1 MNDRRIHARSIDR
14 DALLGEERL
23 EQGYVIILP
32 GIEGHSRWNR
42 AIRRGLVNAGV
53 PYAIEIHDW
62 TRGPLWYF
70 WNLRDGRRH
79 RDQAQCIAERI
90 ADYRGRYP
98 GRPVYLIGHSGGGA
112 MTAFAL
118 QQLPDGIRAT
128 GGIMLVSALS
138 PWFPLQ
144 SALQH
149 TERGL
154 WNYSAHGDLFFVGIG
169 TTLFGTCDGRH
180 SPAAGLVGFHH
191 SALQGCDPT
200 GSPPLRQM
208 WFHWRMLRDFNLA
221 GHLSCVNPRFVSN
234 WIAPILMG
242 DEPESP
248 AIAKFSSSPCSH
260 TSTPAVAA
268 KERCHTAESLPA
280 GQRPVR

>member
-1 MNDRRIHARSIDR
+1 MWHHRFQARRIDR
-14 DALLGEERL
+14 DALLAEKRR

-42 AIRRGLVNAGV
+42 AICRGLVDAGV

-79 RDQAQCIAERI
+79 REQAECIATKV
-90 ADYRGRYP
+90 ADYRLQYP
-98 GRPVYLIGHSGGGA
+98 ERPVYLIGHSGGGA
-112 MTAFAL
+112 MTAFVL
-118 QQLPDGIRAT
+118 QQLPQGVRAT

-138 PWFPLQ
+138 PWFRLH

-169 TTLFGTCDGRH
+169 TTVFGTCDGRH
-180 SPAAGLVGFHH
+180 SPAAGLVGFHP
-191 SALQGCDPT
+191 SALEDCDPAD
-200 GSPPLRQM
+200 SPPLRQM

-234 WIAPILMG
+234 WIAPILLA
-242 DEPESP
+242 DEGAEAAFGGATTPGVAATARCRIAESP
-248 AIAKFSSSPCSH
+248 
-260 TSTPAVAA
+260 PA
-268 KERCHTAESLPA
+268 ER
-280 GQRPVR
+280 QPVR